1 MLSYISELKKKKK
14 PNGAKYEMKGVLLVD
29 EIMPNCERIIID
41 WCIGWIGYLIG
52 RVDRMVVLASITVDH
67 I

>member
-1 MLSYISELKKKKK
+1 MYVVLYFRIKKKKKK

-41 WCIGWIGYLIG
+41 
-52 RVDRMVVLASITVDH
+52 
-67 I
+67 

>member
-1 MLSYISELKKKKK
+1 MHEHHTAIRYKVLVHLFKISLRQCCMLSYISELKKKKK

-41 WCIGWIGYLIG
+41 
-52 RVDRMVVLASITVDH
+52 
-67 I
+67 

>member
-41 WCIGWIGYLIG
+41 
-52 RVDRMVVLASITVDH
+52 
-67 I
+67 